1 MKSPR
6 KWHQGGNGS
15 VEMGPLFL
23 SQIPNSHL
31 FPSHFTQFHMQRC
44 DLFLPRS
51 EHRNVVCI
59 NNLLFFCFSLTCKV
73 PLQSTVSVTHKIVNL
88 SVTVIIAFFH
98 MSSRLRLF
106 FAPPIHSQFWE
117 AMGHRASLR
126 PERAFP
132 GISTSHNHAKFIS
145 TIHMI
150 LMIQPG

>member
-1 MKSPR
+1 MNLLRWVHFFYPR
-6 KWHQGGNGS
+6 YPIPICSHRI
-15 VEMGPLFL
+15 L
-23 SQIPNSHL
+23 PNSTCKGVIYFCHA
-31 FPSHFTQFHMQRC
+31 
-44 DLFLPRS
+44 
-51 EHRNVVCI
+51 RNTGTSFCI

-98 MSSRLRLF
+98 ISSRLRLF

-132 GISTSHNHAKFIS
+132 GISTSHNHATFIS

-150 LMIQPG
+150 LMIQLG